1 MKRSEIGGFPCIVL
15 MAAGLL
21 AGRLCLADVA
31 SYRETV
37 QAMDGLLDYYPLDG
51 DIIDQVDGG
60 DGFNSVKLI
69 SLPDLGDGINGQ
81 GHSAVFNGTDNVI
94 KIARSIQ
101 GDFTITAWI
110 RTDVP
115 GAGDNLN
122 SQFWQGSGLF
132 YADVGGSANDF
143 GAAITGEGFS
153 FGVGNPD
160 LANGPDQTIHSVTPM
175 NTGEWTQVAAVRKV
189 DTGAGTATISV
200 FVNGQLEVSADNL
213 NSLDLDASPQIQI
226 GANSA
231 DNRYFN
237 GQVDELALF
246 NAALDDVTLQS
257 FYDTMLGPQG
267 VAGYRTLVQ
276 GTTGLVDYYDFESDF
291 NDSFD
296 GGNGFNNPDL
306 TAGPTAPTF
315 AEGVNFEFQGAVFDG
330 IDDFIYLQRTIQD
343 SFTILGWMKAD
354 LPGIGDMNSQF
365 FQGSG
370 LIYADI
376 GGINNDFGTAICGTT
391 LGFGAGNPDQTTHST
406 SDVTTGD
413 WVQFAAVREVGKPA
427 GSSTLRIYINGKQE
441 ASLIHP
447 NILPLN
453 AYPTLTLG
461 ANKIDGRFYT
471 GMLDE
476 LALFGTALSAAQV
489 QDSYNAMLGL
499 KVCFT
504 TDKDSGNAPFLVS
517 FNAACSTSTTSPI
530 TDYAWDFG
538 DGAAGAGAQTTHTYD
553 KPGIYVAQLTVTTQA
568 GTSGFTQKSIE
579 ALFPSGDVT
588 PWTSTAIGA
597 TEARVHGGARSAGGC
612 IEAYAGGTGL
622 AGVADQFQFIHRGVS
637 GDAQI
642 TARISELATATDGRV
657 AVMLRENL
665 TPGSRYLAAGLNLAS
680 GKFLQL
686 RRQNADKA
694 SSIAPSTAV
703 YAVPDVW
710 LRVERKGDSF
720 TASYSTDGVAFTNIG
735 AAVTIAMAGDIFA
748 GLAITSQ
755 DGAGLLTSAQAKFC
769 EAQVSGAA
777 SPPGTPTGLV
787 ATPGQGQVSLDWADN
802 PEAGVGYNVKRSL
815 TSGGSYTQLNTAP
828 LTQSAYLDT
837 GLSSGTTYFYV
848 VSAVNPGGESANSS
862 EVSARPLGGG
872 GPLFRRGDADL
883 NGVVELTDVVNL
895 LGFLFLGAPRT
906 LDCMDAAD
914 ADDTGVVELTD
925 AIFSLGWLFLG
936 DPKSLP
942 DPGPFTCGVDPTT
955 AGDPLDCVTGCQ

>member
-1 MKRSEIGGFPCIVL
+1 MKRSENGVVSCIVF

-21 AGRLCLADVA
+21 AGPLCVADVA

-37 QAMDGLLDYYPLDG
+37 QAMDGLLDYYPLDD
-51 DIIDQVDGG
+51 DINDTVDGG

-69 SLPDLGDGINGQ
+69 SLPDLGEGVNGQ

-101 GDFTITAWI
+101 GDFTILAWI
-110 RTDVP
+110 RTDVL

-132 YADVGGSANDF
+132 YADVGGAANDF
-143 GAAITGEGFS
+143 GAAITGEGFA

-160 LANGPDQTIHSVTPM
+160 LALGPDQTIHSANPV
-175 NTGEWTQVAAVRKV
+175 NTGDWTQIAAVRKV
-189 DTGAGTATISV
+189 DAGAGTATISIY
-200 FVNGQLEVSADNL
+200 VNGQLEASADNL
-213 NSLDLDASPQIQI
+213 NTLDLDAATQILV
-226 GANSA
+226 GGNAP

-237 GQVDELALF
+237 GQIDELALF
-246 NAALDDVTLQS
+246 NAALDDVTIQS
-257 FYDTMLGPQG
+257 FFDTMSSPQG
-267 VAGYRTLVQ
+267 VTGYRTQVKA
-276 GTTGLVDYYDFESDF
+276 TTGLVDYYDFESDLD
-291 NDSFD
+291 DSFD

-330 IDDFIYLQRTIQD
+330 IDDFIFLKRSIQD

-354 LPGIGDMNSQF
+354 LSGIGDMNSQF

-370 LIYADI
+370 MVYADI
-376 GGINNDFGTAICGTT
+376 GGVNNDFGAAICGTT
-391 LGFGAGNPDQTTHST
+391 FAFGAGNPDMTIHST
-406 SDVTTGD
+406 SDVSTGD

-427 GSSTLRIYINGKQE
+427 GSSTLRIYINGKLE

-447 NILPLN
+447 NIQPLA

-476 LALFGTALSAAQV
+476 LALFGAALTAAEV
-489 QDSYNAMLGL
+489 QESYNSMLGL

-504 TDKDSGNAPFLVS
+504 ADKESGNAPLLVK
-517 FNAACSTSTTSPI
+517 FDAACTTTTGAGV

-538 DGAAGAGAQTTHTYD
+538 DGVTGAGDQASHTYD
-553 KPGIYVAQLTVTTQA
+553 KPGIYTAQLTVTTQV
-568 GTSGFTQKSIE
+568 GTTGSTQKPIE
-579 ALFPSGDVT
+579 ALFPSGDVS

-612 IEAYAGGTGL
+612 IEAYSGGTGL
-622 AGVADQFQFIHRGVS
+622 SGVADQFQFIHRGVT
-637 GDAQI
+637 GDARI
-642 TARISELATATDGRV
+642 TARVSELVSAGDGRV

-665 TPGSRYLAAGLNLAS
+665 TPGSRYVAAGLNLAT

-710 LRVERKGDSF
+710 LRVERKGDAF
-720 TASYSTDGVAFTNIG
+720 TASYSTDGTTFNTIG
-735 AAVTIAMAGDIFA
+735 AAVTIAMAGDFYA
-748 GLAITSQ
+748 GLAVTSQ
-755 DGAGLLTSAQAKFC
+755 DGAGLLTSAQARFC
-769 EAQVSGAA
+769 EVQLGGA
-777 SPPGTPTGLV
+777 SNPPGAPTGLV
-787 ATPGQGQVSLDWADN
+787 ATPGPGQVSLDWADS
-802 PEAGVGYNVKRSL
+802 PEPGVGYNVKRSL
-815 TSGGSYTQLNTAP
+815 ASGGSYTKLNAAP
-828 LTQSAYLDT
+828 LTQSAYIDT
-837 GLSSGTTYFYV
+837 GLAAGTPYFYV
-848 VSAVNPGGESANSS
+848 VSAVGPGGESANST
-862 EVSARPLGGG
+862 EASATPTGGG
-872 GPLFRRGDADL
+872 AATFRRGDADL

-895 LGFLFLGAPRT
+895 LGFLFLGAPQT
-906 LDCMDAAD
+906 LGCMDAAD

-925 AIFSLGWLFLG
+925 AIFTLGWLFLG
-936 DPKSLP
+936 DPKELP
-942 DPGPFTCGVDPTT
+942 APGTSTCGVDPTT
-955 AGDPLDCVTGCQ
+955 AGDPLDCATGCQ